1 MAPLRSS
8 GPLCHWD
15 ESRLSEHKTRT
26 GCFFWKAQ
34 VKSVAC
40 LFFFQKYFYG
50 FYGTRTGFMEASCSV
65 WEVAK
70 LRTLKQKKTIW
81 FFFYK
86 RQKKPGEDQHGGQ
99 RFEDNRQRNEIEW
112 KKRKEKKGRHRYFLR
127 NKEQGLA
134 SVKKKNHPATIT
146 IDATVSLASPHSDP
160 V

>member
-40 LFFFQKYFYG
+40 FFFQKYFYG

-81 FFFYK
+81 FFFISD
-86 RQKKPGEDQHGGQ
+86 KKNTEKTNMED
-99 RFEDNRQRNEIEW
+99 RDSKIIDRETKSNE
-112 KKRKEKKGRHRYFLR
+112 KKERKKKGRHRYFLR